1 MALDIELLQPA
12 DVPQATQFA
21 IYTRQLLFPEVY
33 QSELP
38 HDLTHFSQTY
48 LEHPQGAC
56 FVVKDKHT
64 IIGMVA
70 YRAYNHRFNLDL
82 PLKVVEVVKLFVQPE
97 YRRQGLASQLCH
109 ALFEYA
115 QRQNIR
121 HFYLHTHP
129 FLPAAEY
136 FWQKQGFQVIHRE
149 WLAHYDTI
157 HMLKTSQSTSCCMM
171 NLRSSSI

>member
-1 MALDIELLQPA
+1 MALMIELLQPA
-12 DVPQATQFA
+12 DVSQATQFA

-33 QSELP
+33 QSTLP
-38 HDLTHFSQTY
+38 HDLTHFSATY
-48 LEHPQGAC
+48 LNDPHGAC
-56 FVVKDKHT
+56 LVVKDKYK

-70 YRAYNHRFNLDL
+70 YRSYNHRFQLDL
-82 PLKVVEVVKLFVQPE
+82 PLNSVEVVKLFIQPE

-109 ALFEYA
+109 ALFEHA
-115 QRQNIR
+115 QQQNIW

-157 HMLKTSQSTSCCMM
+157 HMFKTENFQ
-171 NLRSSSI
+171 